1 MQNEVVG
8 NNQASSVWRNGGGAH
23 PCWPVSLFQ
32 GRQVGCEQGTSG
44 GSLRTGGESP
54 LTPKSLPLSSS
65 PSKSPGQS
73 GHHCGTATTAQSRN
87 SPELC
92 GMALSSLPWSFMC
105 NPEADRYYSSILQG
119 RKSRFREEKCLG
131 QRLSVQWQRGASTQI
146 SCQTPLPCL

>member
-1 MQNEVVG
+1 MVG

-87 SPELC
+87 SSELC

-119 RKSRFREEKCLG
+119 RKLRFREEKCLG